1 MSFNYLFVAQIEE
14 WNLINDIFLFESRWH
29 CVVWLWKEVLLWL
42 LNWSNL
48 DWVTVLT
55 IIRIVINERLVLA
68 RLLGTA
74 WGHVLVVWLPVDDL
88 VVDHVGKVLKTV
100 ELDLMVTSVYDEWVI
115 AGAASAR

>member
-29 CVVWLWKEVLLWL
+29 CVVWLWKEVLLRWV
-42 LNWSNL
+42 NWVNLHWVCVYLSLRIISNE
-48 DWVTVLT
+48 W
-55 IIRIVINERLVLA
+55 LVLA
-68 RLLGTA
+68 RLLWSPGLYM
-74 WGHVLVVWLPVDDL
+74 LVVDASVDDL

-100 ELDLMVTSVYDEWVI
+100 ELDLLVTSVYDEWVI